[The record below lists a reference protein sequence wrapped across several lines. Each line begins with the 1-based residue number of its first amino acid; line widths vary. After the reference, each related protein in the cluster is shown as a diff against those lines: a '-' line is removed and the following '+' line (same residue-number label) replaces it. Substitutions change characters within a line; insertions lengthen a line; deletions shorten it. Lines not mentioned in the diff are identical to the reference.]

1 MISRWIIGEITNDVS
16 LRNHHDDDDDDHDDD
31 ETKVRITILQLNDV
45 YVHVL
50 ALNMLTRVHKLG

>member
-1 MISRWIIGEITNDVS
+1 MMMMMMIM
-16 LRNHHDDDDDDHDDD
+16 
-31 ETKVRITILQLNDV
+31 TKVCITILQLNDV